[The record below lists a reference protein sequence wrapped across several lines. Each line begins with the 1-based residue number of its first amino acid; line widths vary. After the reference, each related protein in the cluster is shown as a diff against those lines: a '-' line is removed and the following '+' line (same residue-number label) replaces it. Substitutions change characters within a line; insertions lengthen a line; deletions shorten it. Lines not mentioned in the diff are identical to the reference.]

1 MTISHN
7 IVLIPAYEPG
17 QSLLELLRDL
27 SDCSFD
33 HNGDRDHDSSHNL
46 SGSHAHDTSIIVV
59 DDGSGPDYATIFDEA
74 RSFATVLTHK
84 ENRGKGAALKTGLS
98 YIEKSSGEKHFDP
111 DAVIVTMDADGQHR
125 TEDAMKICAVART
138 HPDALVLGGRRFTG
152 KIPLR
157 SRFGNAM
164 TRLVYRLSTG
174 LKVYDTQTGLRAFHQ
189 DLLPRMLGI
198 PGERYEYEMNVLL
211 ELAGARTPIIEEEIE
226 TIYLDNNSS
235 SHFDT
240 VRDSWR
246 VYREILRFSASSFAG
261 FLIDYA
267 MYSALI
273 LATGSLRLSNIA
285 ARVVSASVNYTLN
298 RKFVFRSSSGILSSA
313 LSYFLLAAA
322 ILAGNTLVLEYLV
335 GSLGIGR
342 MFAKILTELLFFAI
356 SWSVQRSFIFKRG
369 TETEKGVVI

>member
-17 QSLLELLRDL
+17 PSLLELLRDL
-27 SDCSFD
+27 SDYSCD

-152 KIPLR
+152 KIRISCPGCSR
-157 SRFGNAM
+157 SPA
-164 TRLVYRLSTG
+164 T
-174 LKVYDTQTGLRAFHQ
+174 D
-189 DLLPRMLGI
+189 
-198 PGERYEYEMNVLL
+198 MN
-211 ELAGARTPIIEEEIE
+211 
-226 TIYLDNNSS
+226 
-235 SHFDT
+235 
-240 VRDSWR
+240 
-246 VYREILRFSASSFAG
+246 
-261 FLIDYA
+261 
-267 MYSALI
+267 M
-273 LATGSLRLSNIA
+273 
-285 ARVVSASVNYTLN
+285 
-298 RKFVFRSSSGILSSA
+298 K
-313 LSYFLLAAA
+313 
-322 ILAGNTLVLEYLV
+322 
-335 GSLGIGR
+335 
-342 MFAKILTELLFFAI
+342 
-356 SWSVQRSFIFKRG
+356 
-369 TETEKGVVI
+369 